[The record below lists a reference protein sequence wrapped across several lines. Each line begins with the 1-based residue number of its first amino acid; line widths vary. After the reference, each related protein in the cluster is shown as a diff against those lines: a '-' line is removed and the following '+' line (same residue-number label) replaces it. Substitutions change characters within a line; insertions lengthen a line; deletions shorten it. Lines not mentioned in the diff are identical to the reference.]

1 MVGRRSS
8 SYHLCSDNS
17 RTEIDV
23 RRQFSQRRNKKC
35 SHNNYS
41 ISPHN
46 RSYTE
51 GHSSF
56 RYDGEFKG
64 GGILWHNR
72 KGISSKQLETSLSK
86 SFESFF
92 SKINIRKERL
102 FCVPLIIHEKVF
114 YNFKKHGNIFP
125 SAFISY
131 FEGYLLIIMNT
142 LKSLSYMADRWDMLN
157 DLQDQVTRKPTLR
170 RLIFAEIS
178 FHEIDFRVY
187 LLSRMIILSYF
198 RVNLF
203 SLILKF
209 SKFCGD
215 LFSQLPGI

>member
-8 SYHLCSDNS
+8 SYHLRSDNS

-56 RYDGEFKG
+56 RYDGEFRG

-114 YNFKKHGNIFP
+114 YNFKKHGSIFP
-125 SAFISY
+125 SAFISSRAASWLSWGLPPDY
-131 FEGYLLIIMNT
+131 HEYPQITELHGRSMRYVEWSARSSDQEAYL
-142 LKSLSYMADRWDMLN
+142 K
-157 DLQDQVTRKPTLR
+157 
-170 RLIFAEIS
+170 EI
-178 FHEIDFRVY
+178 
-187 LLSRMIILSYF
+187 
-198 RVNLF
+198 N
-203 SLILKF
+203 
-209 SKFCGD
+209 FCGD
-215 LFSQLPGI
+215 